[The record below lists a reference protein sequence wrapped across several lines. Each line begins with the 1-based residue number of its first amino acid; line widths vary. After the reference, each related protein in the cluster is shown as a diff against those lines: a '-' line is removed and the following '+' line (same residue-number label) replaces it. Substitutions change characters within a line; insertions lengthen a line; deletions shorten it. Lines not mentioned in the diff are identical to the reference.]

1 MEEILKSTKSA
12 YYFYCLYG
20 LNFIFILT
28 SMFFL
33 YFKQTKIKKT
43 MLLFSFILLMSIMN
57 PFIIWITLKYWLPAS
72 EYWKI
77 YYIVP
82 GGILLAYAMTV
93 LFGEVSGKKKQWIVL
108 GLFAIMIFA
117 TVNFDFKS
125 DIKGLERNKYGVEHN
140 IVELDKLLQ
149 NNQISDLELMV
160 PENVKMQLIEY
171 DSNIKITEIVEPAD
185 FEQTVNIN
193 TGAISYEKL
202 NIKLSEENKAHVAC
216 IILESEYNNEAVM
229 NEFGYCLKA
238 SDDRY
243 YIYVRKR

>member
-43 MLLFSFILLMSIMN
+43 LLLFSFILLMSIMN

-82 GGILLAYAMTV
+82 GGILLAYAMT
-93 LFGEVSGKKKQWIVL
+93 
-108 GLFAIMIFA
+108 
-117 TVNFDFKS
+117 
-125 DIKGLERNKYGVEHN
+125 
-140 IVELDKLLQ
+140 LQ
-149 NNQISDLELMV
+149 
-160 PENVKMQLIEY
+160 KMQKC
-171 DSNIKITEIVEPAD
+171 S
-185 FEQTVNIN
+185 
-193 TGAISYEKL
+193 
-202 NIKLSEENKAHVAC
+202 
-216 IILESEYNNEAVM
+216 
-229 NEFGYCLKA
+229 
-238 SDDRY
+238 
-243 YIYVRKR
+243 